1 MRSTIFSGVVAAAI
15 IVSSSACH
23 EQSGNSVA
31 APAGT
36 PPSETPIATGDS
48 SREEATAEPAAIEPL
63 VPGTKLDVKALPQGT
78 HVVFRSTP
86 KASSGD
92 VAKVSQSIRNSLET
106 YVTLVVVET
115 EPDPE
120 HAGRFRR
127 KAHRI
132 GIAKPGEG
140 GDTVFTKDT
149 AKQFGISLGLFDRKV
164 LQGRE
169 AELATV
175 RSPGA
180 SATAALFDYGMF
192 FRRDGKRVPITVRY
206 LSLVDPA
213 SGDVQTLYWV
223 LGTANDVRQ
232 FHGDTAWVLPKNH
245 VMDWEMHVDGG
256 EVTFG
261 APSADA
267 FSSTKLPEGTPKAVT
282 AEFKTAASA
291 RAYGPQ
297 AMSRLEQSARKLI
310 TDVATAK

>member
-1 MRSTIFSGVVAAAI
+1 MRPTIFSGVVAAAI
-15 IVSSSACH
+15 TVSSSACH
-23 EQSGNSVA
+23 EPSGESAEKSAGTATYGAANRPDAAGGEEVA
-31 APAGT
+31 AEPVA
-36 PPSETPIATGDS
+36 IA
-48 SREEATAEPAAIEPL
+48 PL
-63 VPGTKLDVKALPQGT
+63 APGTKLDVKALPQGT

-92 VAKVSQSIRNSLET
+92 VAKVSQSIRNALET

-223 LGTANDVRQ
+223 LDTANDVRQ

-267 FSSTKLPEGTPKAVT
+267 FTSTKLPEGTPKAVT

-297 AMSRLEQSARKLI
+297 AMSRLEQSARELI
-310 TDVATAK
+310 TDGATAK